1 MNSLRQWCRLTY
13 NQIWWM
19 HFVVVGSDQILYFT
33 QIALHRL
40 KVNTLDLLKKK
51 TEKTKSKKNR
61 ADIETLHSL
70 VEWLIIT
77 ISLVRFIIKVCKS
90 AEWISH
96 IRLRIKEIHNGQR
109 KRKPA
114 NKTKEFRTQLNTKRK
129 VESIWFWFFVR
140 TIPW

>member
-51 TEKTKSKKNR
+51 TEKKSKKKSWGNST
-61 ADIETLHSL
+61 ITHLL